1 MPVPILAVACITVM
15 HPTIE
20 KVQLSTPEGRRQ
32 VLQNLGRKVDAGT
45 LTYNEL
51 KGFDKRLK
59 DYERRYEPLHARVLA
74 LGAIKDDEER
84 RKAAEQ
90 LSKELRE
97 MKKEWD
103 ELWRGFDGIAARA
116 KERQKGK

>member
-20 KVQLSTPEGRRQ
+20 KVLLSTPEGRRQ

-51 KGFDKRLK
+51 KGFDKRFR
-59 DYERRYEPLHARVLA
+59 DFQRRDDAVHARVLA

-90 LSKELRE
+90 LMKELRE
-97 MKKEWD
+97 MKKERD
-103 ELWRGFDGIAARA
+103 ELRRGLDEIAARA
-116 KERQKGK
+116 KKRPEGK